1 MKYQIYGKVIATD
14 DSGTRVL
21 AEGSSIH
28 EAESPTALRVRWEAD
43 MHALFPDGPHSTVEL
58 FCRVTGP
65 LGPPPPAPETEAG
78 ANAYDRPAGFPR
90 DQDKLREVDDALD
103 VILAPAN
110 WRTRAAV
117 AWSWLWLWGWL

>member
-1 MKYQIYGKVIATD
+1 MRFQIYGKVIETD
-14 DSGTRVL
+14 DSGTRTL
-21 AEGSSIH
+21 TEGSTIKD
-28 EAESPTALRVRWEAD
+28 AESAEALKAQWEAD
-43 MHALFPDGPHSTVEL
+43 MRSAFQDGPHSTVEF

-65 LGPPPPAPETEAG
+65 FGPPPPAPETEAG

-117 AWSWLWLWGWL
+117 AWSWLWGWL